1 MVRVRIFDHCHA
13 SAMGLDLP
21 ALEDLAAEAFPL
33 CLRES
38 ISESALPAD
47 LAEVEVSLVTAA
59 EIARLHDEFMDDPSP
74 TDVITFHHGEIL
86 ISPETAQQQ
95 RRPHGHSLQREVALY
110 LIHGLLHLAGHE
122 DTTDAGA
129 ELMKRLQERIL
140 SEVAPVA

>member
-1 MVRVRIFDHCHA
+1 
-13 SAMGLDLP
+13 MGLDLP

-95 RRPHGHSLQREVALY
+95 RRPHGHSLPARSRTLSDPRPASSGWSRRYHGCRE
-110 LIHGLLHLAGHE
+110 
-122 DTTDAGA
+122 
-129 ELMKRLQERIL
+129 Q
-140 SEVAPVA
+140 SC